1 MATDATD
8 AVFSPVVAPTTL
20 EETVERLGSAIRAGL
35 LPAGQRLPAE
45 RDLAEQLRISRST
58 LRQALGALAESGHLV
73 ATRGRGGGTFVVD
86 RPPLAAHGA
95 AGALPDDWRD
105 RVAARRAFEIGVT
118 CLAAERAAAAPGETH
133 DGLRA
138 LREQIVLMGDAD
150 GFTAYRRADA
160 ALHVGLA
167 ELTGVRRL
175 VLQAAELQAEAT
187 DLIAHIAHPRAVLE
201 HSNVEH
207 RRLVAAVERGD
218 VAAAVRTMRRHL
230 AGTEQV
236 IAGLAPA

>member
-8 AVFSPVVAPTTL
+8 AVFSPVVTPTTL

-35 LPAGQRLPAE
+35 LPAGHRLPPE

-58 LRQALGALAESGHLV
+58 LRQALGALSESGHLV

-95 AGALPDDWRD
+95 VGALPADWRD
-105 RVAARRAFEIGVT
+105 RVAARRAFEVGVA
-118 CLAAERAAAAPGETH
+118 CLAAERSAAEPSAVA
-133 DGLRA
+133 DGLAA
-138 LREQIVLMGDAD
+138 LRGQIDLMAGAD
-150 GFTAYRRADA
+150 GFPDYRRADA

-167 ELTGVRRL
+167 EVTGVRRL
-175 VLQAAELQAEAT
+175 VLQAAELQADAA
-187 DLIAHIAHPRAVLE
+187 DLIGHIAHPRAVLE

-218 VAAAVRTMRRHL
+218 VATAVRTIRRHL